1 MARKRPFDLPPLGL
15 IEGFEAAARN
25 LSFTKAAQELFLTQ
39 SAVSRQ
45 IKALEERLGIPLFRR
60 LARGLALTK
69 EGDALYRVAGETL
82 GRIEETTRRIRGMSG
97 GRAFTVTTTP
107 AFASLWLIPRLA
119 GYTKEHPQVD
129 VRISA
134 TNEIVNLE
142 RSGIELAIRICGP
155 PKPKRAAKLFQE
167 DVFPVCSPALL
178 RDRSRPLAALQD
190 LAHHVL
196 LHFEDPRGAP
206 WLDWSVWL
214 TAVGLPGLEPSGA
227 LHFSHYDQVIAAAV
241 NGQGIALGRSPLLK
255 RLLSNGQ
262 LAAPFNAKSVA
273 PRAYY
278 IVESAA
284 ASGNPEVMH
293 FVAWVKAEA
302 KKDARN
308 ERATGAHSRQSMR

>member
-1 MARKRPFDLPPLGL
+1 MARNRPFDLPPLGL

-45 IKALEERLGIPLFRR
+45 IKALEERLGVPLFRR
-60 LARGLALTK
+60 LARGIALTK

-142 RSGIELAIRICGP
+142 RSGIELAIRI
-155 PKPKRAAKLFQE
+155 
-167 DVFPVCSPALL
+167 
-178 RDRSRPLAALQD
+178 
-190 LAHHVL
+190 
-196 LHFEDPRGAP
+196 
-206 WLDWSVWL
+206 
-214 TAVGLPGLEPSGA
+214 
-227 LHFSHYDQVIAAAV
+227 
-241 NGQGIALGRSPLLK
+241 
-255 RLLSNGQ
+255 
-262 LAAPFNAKSVA
+262 
-273 PRAYY
+273 
-278 IVESAA
+278 
-284 ASGNPEVMH
+284 
-293 FVAWVKAEA
+293 
-302 KKDARN
+302 
-308 ERATGAHSRQSMR
+308 